1 MADEPLPAWEREL
14 LEKQAAEQAAA
25 PGKCDHAWAAKHEP
39 GHRLYWVRQCMLCH
53 EVDWDD
59 LDTEI
64 GKLIS
69 HGRLG
74 TMTAEQIAQAFHET
88 YERLAPDFGYQTREA
103 SAKPWADVPEQNKQL
118 MVAVIQE
125 LLDAGVILGVQS
137 QQRPDED
144 RIREAMAEAQDNPG
158 RVITR

>member
-1 MADEPLPAWEREL
+1 MP
-14 LEKQAAEQAAA
+14 EQASA
-25 PGKCDHAWAAKHEP
+25 PEKCDHAWASKHEP

-64 GKLIS
+64 GKLIDR
-69 HGRLG
+69 GRLG
-74 TMTAEQIAQAFHET
+74 TMTAEQIARAFHET
-88 YERLAPDFGYQTREA
+88 YIRLAPGSGMVPVPPA
-103 SAKPWADVPEQNKQL
+103 IPWDALPFPDQVL
-118 MVAVIQE
+118 MVAVVQE
-125 LLDAGVILGVQS
+125 LLDGGVILGVQS

-144 RIREAMAEAQDNPG
+144 RIREAMAEAQDHPG